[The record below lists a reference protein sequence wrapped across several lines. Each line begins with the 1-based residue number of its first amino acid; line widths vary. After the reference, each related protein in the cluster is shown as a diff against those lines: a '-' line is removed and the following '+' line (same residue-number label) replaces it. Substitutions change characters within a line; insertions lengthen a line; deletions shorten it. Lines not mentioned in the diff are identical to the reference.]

1 MHIVS
6 WNVAG
11 WTTTLERIKSNHSNL
26 LKFLQDHNVDILL
39 LQEVKISSS
48 ELSAK
53 PKEYGAI
60 NDYYDTF
67 WSCPFQNTTTNTS
80 TAKSTTQHKQQR
92 SGLNGVATFVKKGL
106 TIKASSKILDSITLD
121 CEGRCLLTDHNQFVI
136 FNIYVPNSG
145 QGHKRYPY
153 KMKFLI
159 ALENAVKKQQ
169 LLGKYIII
177 AGDFNIAPRSI
188 DVCRPFRQI
197 NILRILYGELHP
209 ELGQVDFATVPSHTS
224 ITGESDV
231 YTNITTDN
239 IADTNTVL
247 IKRKYDNI
255 TTTPDPT
262 TTPTTTTP
270 PLPRIYAHSR
280 RRYLSLPETRILLQ
294 AIYYIRAQWPEIE
307 SSLPSVQYEKE
318 GNKNKAMCIRSYDG
332 KKVSVPYTSFIL

>member
-1 MHIVS
+1 MHIIS

-26 LKFLQDHNVDILL
+26 LQFLQDHNVDILCI
-39 LQEVKISSS
+39 QEVKISSS

-67 WSCPFQNTTTNTS
+67 WSCPFQNTS
-80 TAKSTTQHKQQR
+80 TANTTKSTTQHKQQR

-106 TIKASSKILDSITLD
+106 TIKASSKILDNITLD
-121 CEGRCLLTDHNQFVI
+121 CEGRCLLTDHNSFVI

-145 QGHKRYPY
+145 QGHKRYPF

-197 NILRILYGELHP
+197 NILRKLYGELHP

-224 ITGESDV
+224 ITGESDL
-231 YTNITTDN
+231 YTNSSYT
-239 IADTNTVL
+239 DTNTVL
-247 IKRKYDNI
+247 IKRKYDDINTTTTDPTI
-255 TTTPDPT
+255 TTTT
-262 TTPTTTTP
+262 

-280 RRYLSLPETRILLQ
+280 RRYLSMTETRLLLQ
-294 AIYYIRAQWPEIE
+294 AIYYLRSQWPDIE

-318 GNKNKAMCIRSYDG
+318 GTKYKAMCIRSYDG
-332 KKVSVPYTSFIL
+332 KKVSITCTSFIL